1 MLDNELSCYRR
12 AVGLQAAAEA
22 EVLIKE
28 EQRAFEAWRDS
39 LETVPTIKALRS
51 KAEAIRA
58 GEFEKAAN
66 KLGDGL
72 SKKQLKVGGREGGV
86 WQGQSPGVAGVVA
99 SGALDGPKL
108 LAPV

>member
-1 MLDNELSCYRR
+1 
-12 AVGLQAAAEA
+12 
-22 EVLIKE
+22 
-28 EQRAFEAWRDS
+28 

-72 SKKQLKVGGREGGV
+72 SKKQLKVGGGSRLCCLMC
-86 WQGQSPGVAGVVA
+86 GVA
-99 SGALDGPKL
+99 DGSL
-108 LAPV
+108 EDCLTDCNH